1 MSSELKTNK
10 ISPATG
16 TLTTLGDASD
26 VFQLPASAEIDIA
39 SGATLDV
46 NGTIDAT
53 GATITGFPQGG
64 LQHITTV
71 TNTSDA
77 SSIDI
82 AGCFTS
88 TYNNYRVVMN
98 NVSPV
103 TDGKHIYLNFGNSDL
118 STIEDGYQW
127 IIAMWSASISSENF
141 YYENVSS
148 GSSGIELAHNMSNDT
163 LYGVNMSFD
172 IYAPYANDTY
182 TAFSGSGQTFNND
195 ANWGN
200 MYLFSGSTR
209 AADSS
214 VRSESMRIT
223 SQSGN
228 VDGNTNC
235 SVTVF
240 GYAES

>member
-1 MSSELKTNK
+1 MSEVKTEK
-10 ISPATG
+10 LSPRVTS
-16 TLTTLGDASD
+16 LQLGDSGD
-26 VFQLPASAEIDIA
+26 TFTVPSGAEIDIA

-46 NGTIDAT
+46 NGTIDVS
-53 GATITGFPQGG
+53 GATKTGFPEGG

-71 TNTSDA
+71 TNTSDS

-88 TYNNYRVVMN
+88 AYKNYRVVMN

-103 TDGKHIYLNFGNSDL
+103 SNTVHIYLNFGNSDL
-118 STIEDGYQW
+118 STIEAGYQW
-127 IIAMWSASISSENF
+127 ILAMYSASAGSNNF

-148 GSSGIELAHNMSNDT
+148 GSSGIRLATDMSNDL

-172 IYAPYANDTY
+172 VYNPYANNTY
-182 TAFSGSGQTFNND
+182 TAFSGSGQTFNNS

-200 MYLFSGSTR
+200 TYVFSGSTR

-223 SQSGN
+223 AQSGN
-228 VDGNTNC
+228 MDGNTLC
-235 SVTVF
+235 SVSVY

>member
-1 MSSELKTNK
+1 
-10 ISPATG
+10 
-16 TLTTLGDASD
+16 
-26 VFQLPASAEIDIA
+26 
-39 SGATLDV
+39 
-46 NGTIDAT
+46 
-53 GATITGFPQGG
+53 
-64 LQHITTV
+64 
-71 TNTSDA
+71 
-77 SSIDI
+77 
-82 AGCFTS
+82 
-88 TYNNYRVVMN
+88 
-98 NVSPV
+98 
-103 TDGKHIYLNFGNSDL
+103 
-118 STIEDGYQW
+118 
-127 IIAMWSASISSENF
+127 MWSASISSENF

-200 MYLFSGSTR
+200 MNLFSGSTR

>member
-1 MSSELKTNK
+1 MSSLLKTNS
-10 ISPATG
+10 ISAATG
-16 TLTTLGDASD
+16 STVSIPSGTTLDIASGG
-26 VFQLPASAEIDIA
+26 EIDIA

-53 GATITGFPQGG
+53 GATITGFPKGG

-82 AGCFTS
+82 EGCFTS
-88 TYNNYRVVMN
+88 SYTNYRVVIN

-103 TDGKHIYLNFGNSDL
+103 TDAQHVYLNFGNSDL
-118 STIEDGYQW
+118 SVIEDGYQW
-127 IIAMWSASISSENF
+127 IIGMFSASAGAENF

-148 GSSGIELAHNMSNDT
+148 GSSGVRLATDMTNDT
-163 LYGVNMSFD
+163 YYGVNVSFD
-172 IYAPYANDTY
+172 CYAPYATNTY
-182 TAFSGSGQTFNND
+182 TAFSGSGQTFNLNG
-195 ANWGN
+195 NWGN

-209 AADSS
+209 SADTPASD
-214 VRSESMRIT
+214 ESMRIT
-223 SQSGN
+223 IQNGN
-228 VDGNTNC
+228 VDGNSNC
-235 SVTVF
+235 SVTVY

>member
-1 MSSELKTNK
+1 MSKLNVNTVE
-10 ISPATG
+10 PEGATT
-16 TLTTLGDASD
+16 TLTLGASGD
-26 VFQLPASAEIDIA
+26 TVDIP

-88 TYNNYRVVMN
+88 TYRNYRVVMN

-103 TDGKHIYLNFGNSDL
+103 TDTQHVYLNFGNSDL
-118 STIEDGYQW
+118 STIEAGYQW
-127 IIAMWSASISSENF
+127 ILGMFSASVGAENF
-141 YYENVSS
+141 YYENVTS
-148 GSSGIELAHNMSNDT
+148 GSSGIRLATDMSNDL

-172 IYAPYANDTY
+172 VYAPYANDTY
-182 TAFSGSGQTFNND
+182 TAFSGSGQTFNNSG
-195 ANWGN
+195 NWGN
-200 MYLFSGSTR
+200 TYLFSGSTR

-214 VRSESMRIT
+214 VRSESMKIT
-223 SQSGN
+223 AQSGN
-228 VDGNTNC
+228 IDGNTNC